1 MVKFAYFGKIRLRRR
16 TLNLTRLR
24 SKCMEFV
31 KFNDVK
37 RRFMSELYIFV
48 AQDKLKTFKGVFN
61 YDFVNEK

>member
-1 MVKFAYFGKIRLRRR
+1 
-16 TLNLTRLR
+16 
-24 SKCMEFV
+24 MEFV